1 MDPVLEAERI
11 RHRLEAVALMH
22 PSVSFTLKN
31 DCTGAML
38 VQLPK
43 ARDTYH
49 RFVQIHGLC
58 RAQNLREV
66 GHTRGQFTVSGH
78 IGREGHYNNSL
89 QFLYVNGRLL
99 LKTQI
104 HKILNFL
111 LRRLSGSHRSDNLDG
126 ELAVRS
132 PKSKR
137 SQEPHGVYV
146 INIKCPYSEYDVCL
160 EPAKT
165 LIEFR
170 EWDGILLCVEEA
182 VKAFLNRENLTSEVP
197 PEELVSN
204 SNLSGSPAA
213 QVRVQNGGSHAADCS
228 MAVKLASHS
237 VQRKSKDAVSVGEG
251 GVCPQSSAMEHSVT
265 AEDEETTAKK
275 GTEDGKNS
283 APVAEQRSCPVRVEP
298 ASDDDDI
305 QEKTMI
311 RLSCL
316 GSKKVRLS
324 DVTSQQESVTQ
335 QAEVDS
341 CCDEQ
346 MSKEHPHKVHGHGA
360 ATKRKI
366 SLSDPYVHECLQ
378 TAGSA
383 NFSRPAH
390 HKVLAEKCEDGASEV
405 KSKLTL
411 GTDHDRTCQ
420 KQPTQNFVSVIPPK
434 TQRIS
439 VGPKV
444 SLSKESGS
452 LEKFRRI
459 YGKWNKLESR
469 PRETCQ
475 GDEVKPSETD
485 RCGGI
490 PVRPPA
496 GCRREDQHQSD
507 AMERK
512 EAGEM
517 TRSPV
522 ALLVPDPKP
531 ASAPSGGE
539 KSLASKLRLLKQRRV
554 NPSNALPLSQDSSN
568 NNWNLL
574 CAVNSEPEPASGTV
588 QQPTGADE
596 TAASRDWIHHY
607 DSSLGKS
614 AYVNKVTGL
623 SRYGAPPAEETP
635 VRCTSDLT
643 NMAVDV
649 VSEMGDLDGG
659 ADSLTSL
666 YSKWKNPVFVRP
678 PTVAVDISSK
688 QAEGLA
694 VKIHNILFPYR
705 FSKDMIH
712 SMKVIQQV
720 DKKFLACLI
729 STKEPSALPETEG
742 NLLVLV
748 DQHAAHERVRLEN
761 LIADSYEDDPDAPG
775 GRRLCSSTIRPPL
788 KISVTEEELRLFQ
801 SCQPHLRS
809 LGLEVKLPQEAD
821 RQVLVGKVPV
831 CFTEKERNEIRRG
844 RPSVIKA
851 IVEEYLRE
859 QIELLCSAGRVQ
871 GTLPLTVLKVLA
883 SLACHGAIKFN
894 DTLSR
899 DECVSLV
906 ASLSCCQLPFQCAH
920 GRPSI
925 APLVDI
931 LHLDKDHEEF
941 QKPNLGKLRRM
952 YKAWEQC
959 GHK

>member
-1 MDPVLEAERI
+1 MIKCLPVEVQGKLRSGVALPSLQQCVEELILNSIDAEATCVGVRMDMEAFKVQVIDNGAGLNAEDLQCAGNRYHTSKCRTVEDLEHLQWYGFRGEALASIVSLATLVEISSRTRTSVKTHVRIFQGGKARDVFEAQVPRPSAGTTVVVCNFFHNVPVRRKRMDPVLEAERI

-66 GHTRGQFTVSGH
+66 GHTREQFTVSGH

-111 LRRLSGSHRSDNLDG
+111 LRRLSGNQRSDILDG
-126 ELAVRS
+126 ESAVRS

-146 INIKCPYSEYDVCL
+146 LNIKCPYSEYDVCL

-197 PEELVSN
+197 PEELDSN

-213 QVRVQNGGSHAADCS
+213 QVLVQNGGAHAADCS

-251 GVCPQSSAMEHSVT
+251 GVCPQSSAMEHSAT
-265 AEDEETTAKK
+265 AEDEETTAQK

-283 APVAEQRSCPVRVEP
+283 GPVAEQRSCPVRVEP
-298 ASDDDDI
+298 ASDGDDI

-311 RLSCL
+311 RLSCP

-335 QAEVDS
+335 QAEADS

-346 MSKEHPHKVHGHGA
+346 MSQEHPHKGHGYGA

-390 HKVLAEKCEDGASEV
+390 HKVLAEKREDGASEV
-405 KSKLTL
+405 KRKITL

-420 KQPTQNFVSVIPPK
+420 KQPTQNLVSVIPPK

-496 GCRREDQHQSD
+496 GCRREDQQQSD

-512 EAGEM
+512 EADERP
-517 TRSPV
+517 RSPV
-522 ALLVPDPKP
+522 ALLVPDPKS

-554 NPSNALPLSQDSSN
+554 NPSNALPLSQDSSSSSN
-568 NNWNLL
+568 NRNLL
-574 CAVNSEPEPASGTV
+574 CAVNSEPDGAGGTV
-588 QQPTGADE
+588 LQPTGADQ

-623 SRYGAPPAEETP
+623 SRYGAPPAEETT

-649 VSEMGDLDGG
+649 VSEMGETLDIR
-659 ADSLTSL
+659 
-666 YSKWKNPVFVRP
+666 VCI
-678 PTVAVDISSK
+678 IS
-688 QAEGLA
+688 
-694 VKIHNILFPYR
+694 
-705 FSKDMIH
+705 
-712 SMKVIQQV
+712 
-720 DKKFLACLI
+720 
-729 STKEPSALPETEG
+729 
-742 NLLVLV
+742 LVL
-748 DQHAAHERVRLEN
+748 
-761 LIADSYEDDPDAPG
+761 S
-775 GRRLCSSTIRPPL
+775 IR
-788 KISVTEEELRLFQ
+788 
-801 SCQPHLRS
+801 
-809 LGLEVKLPQEAD
+809 
-821 RQVLVGKVPV
+821 
-831 CFTEKERNEIRRG
+831 
-844 RPSVIKA
+844 
-851 IVEEYLRE
+851 
-859 QIELLCSAGRVQ
+859 
-871 GTLPLTVLKVLA
+871 
-883 SLACHGAIKFN
+883 
-894 DTLSR
+894 
-899 DECVSLV
+899 
-906 ASLSCCQLPFQCAH
+906 
-920 GRPSI
+920 
-925 APLVDI
+925 
-931 LHLDKDHEEF
+931 
-941 QKPNLGKLRRM
+941 
-952 YKAWEQC
+952 W
-959 GHK
+959 